1 MGGTVQVMDVMQRM
15 LLVCLQLAGPI
26 LLGSIAI
33 GLIVAIFQA
42 ATQIHEQTLTFV
54 PKLLIIALMLLLLGS
69 WIYAN
74 ISDFVFYIF
83 DLMAS
88 V

>member
-1 MGGTVQVMDVMQRM
+1 MTSGEVMDVMQRM
-15 LLVCLQLAGPI
+15 LMVCLQLAGPV
-26 LLGSIAI
+26 LLASIAI
-33 GLIVAIFQA
+33 GLIIAIFQA

-54 PKLLIIALMLLLLGS
+54 PKVLVIALVLLMMGS
-69 WIYAN
+69 WIYTN
-74 ISDFVFYIF
+74 ISEFVFYIF